1 MLIEAGKISNLNPH
15 EQRNKNIKEHWFP
28 FLYKAL
34 SRITLFQSTQ
44 NYTNEEYDTLSQ
56 SYSMAGFWL
65 G

>member
-28 FLYKAL
+28 SLYKAL

-56 SYSMAGFWL
+56 Y
-65 G
+65 

>member
-1 MLIEAGKISNLNPH
+1 MLIEAGKISNLNPY

-56 SYSMAGFWL
+56 Y
-65 G
+65 